1 MTTASTASS
10 VPGSEPKRGVRRTV
24 KLLTGF
30 RYEQTDPQRYYTML
44 AADSADLL
52 AAHLPLV
59 GATVV
64 DIGGGPGY
72 TAAALRQRGAA
83 AFTLDAYVDE
93 LELHDRVPERAV
105 AGDGQNLPI
114 GDGVLDAACT
124 FNVLEHVP
132 DPWAFLT
139 ELTRVTRPGG
149 IVFVGVTNWLSPW
162 GGHET
167 SPWHWLGG
175 HRALARYDRKHP
187 DKPAKNRFGES
198 LHPIYIGEVLAW
210 AEACADVD
218 VVDAFPRYYP
228 SWARPLVRIPGVREV
243 ASWNLAIVLR
253 VR

>member
-1 MTTASTASS
+1 MSAPTGPPLTRDVA
-10 VPGSEPKRGVRRTV
+10 RTW
-24 KLLTGF
+24 KLLSGF
-30 RYEQTDPQRYYTML
+30 RYEQSDPARYYTML
-44 AADSADLL
+44 AADSASLL
-52 AAHLPLV
+52 ADHLDLA

-72 TAAALRQRGAA
+72 TAAALRARGAA

-93 LELHDRVPERAV
+93 LELHDRVPELAV

-132 DPWAFLT
+132 NPWAFLA

-175 HRALARYDRKHP
+175 RKALDRFDRKHP
-187 DKPAKNRFGES
+187 GQPAKNRFGES
-198 LHPIYIGEVLAW
+198 LHPVHIAEVLRW
-210 AEACADVD
+210 AEACPDVD